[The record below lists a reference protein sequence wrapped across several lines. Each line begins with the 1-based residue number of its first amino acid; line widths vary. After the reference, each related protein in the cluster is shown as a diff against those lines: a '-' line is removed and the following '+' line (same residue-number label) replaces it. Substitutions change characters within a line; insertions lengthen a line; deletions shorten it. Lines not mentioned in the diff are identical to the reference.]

1 MLRFAKRHRTLSS
14 IRKISPCIKVWLYAL
29 KLLLFSN
36 LQDPFFKSSRS
47 FLLFH
52 YKRISF
58 SRLDLKMIYK
68 SQNNRFLKFIMFFLT
83 LSWRRPLSYRNQ
95 SIDLGSEPMDW
106 FLYDNDLRHERL
118 KLKLRLNLT
127 MYLFPICLQYS
138 SGKII
143 SILYGKKQSAK
154 CLARKYLPVF
164 HIFIGNT

>member
-95 SIDLGSEPMDW
+95 SNQWTGFYMITASVMKGCK
-106 FLYDNDLRHERL
+106 F
-118 KLKLRLNLT
+118 LNLIG
-127 MYLFPICLQYS
+127 FRF
-138 SGKII
+138 
-143 SILYGKKQSAK
+143 
-154 CLARKYLPVF
+154 RKTSFLSF
-164 HIFIGNT
+164 L

>member
-95 SIDLGSEPMDW
+95 SNQWTGFYMTTVSIME
-106 FLYDNDLRHERL
+106 E
-118 KLKLRLNLT
+118 LRL
-127 MYLFPICLQYS
+127 YPQVLFKQKLFVI
-138 SGKII
+138 GII
-143 SILYGKKQSAK
+143 IYN
-154 CLARKYLPVF
+154 RF
-164 HIFIGNT
+164 